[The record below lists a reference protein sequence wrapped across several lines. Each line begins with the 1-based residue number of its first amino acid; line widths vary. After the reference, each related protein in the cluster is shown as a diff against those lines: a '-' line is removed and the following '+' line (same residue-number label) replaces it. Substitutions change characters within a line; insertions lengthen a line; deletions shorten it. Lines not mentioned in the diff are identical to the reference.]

1 VSVIDE
7 VKERLDIVDVISSY
21 VALKKAGHNYKAL
34 CPFHSE
40 KTPSFVVFPDTQTW
54 KCFGCGAGGDL
65 FSFVMRQENVE
76 FGEALRSLA
85 ARAGVSLAPR
95 DEGAASETRLRDRLR
110 KLNAL
115 AADYFHHL
123 LLHSPEGAKARS
135 YLDKRGILDET
146 RKRFQLGC
154 ARDDWQALGDHLT
167 KKGYSWQDLL
177 QAGLV
182 VERQGGGYYD
192 RFRHRLIFPIRN
204 RAGYVVGFGARAL
217 DDSLP
222 KYLNSPQTAIF
233 DKSGVL
239 YGIDQAK
246 RAIREQG
253 CAVIVEGYMDVL
265 MAHQHGRNNVVA
277 SMGTALTEKQIR
289 VIKKL
294 TKRLVLAL
302 DADTAGDQATL
313 RGLELARET
322 FDHRAVPVP
331 TWRGLIHYEDQLD
344 AEIRIVTLPDDLDP
358 DEVIKADVDRWD
370 ALIDQALPVIE
381 YYLQGVISK
390 FDLHSPKEKAAAA
403 REVLPLIREI
413 RSAVERSHYLQ
424 RLARMLRVD
433 VQALEQELHSKEA
446 VKRGSLTVAERSG
459 RLSAQPGLTFGLE
472 RYILML
478 LIKQPELLTSMNAVL
493 DNLGLEPLAAEDFT
507 RIEERALFNPLSA
520 HIEQHETI
528 DLDTLLQELEGVLRE
543 QLDSILTVMES
554 VAFLSDEQAELDAHR
569 CALDLRELRLRRE
582 LEELSYLQADA
593 RAQNDSETAKQWGRM
608 VNGLAMQLVRL
619 QKEKALQ
626 TSLRSSPRITMGSM
640 GAGDDHGR

>member
-1 VSVIDE
+1 MSVVDE

-21 VALKKAGHNYKAL
+21 TALKKAGHNYKAL

-95 DEGAASETRLRDRLR
+95 DEGAAAETRLRDRLR
-110 KLNAL
+110 KINAL

-123 LLHSPEGAKARS
+123 LLQSPEGSKARS
-135 YLDKRGILDET
+135 YLDKRGILAET
-146 RKRFQLGC
+146 RERFQLGY
-154 ARDDWQALGDHLT
+154 ARDDWQALGNHLT
-167 KKGYSWQDLL
+167 KKDYSWQDLL
-177 QAGLV
+177 QAGLI

-192 RFRHRLIFPIRN
+192 RFRDRLIFPIRN

-217 DDSLP
+217 DDSPP

-265 MAHQHGRNNVVA
+265 MAHQHGRENVVA

-313 RGLELARET
+313 RGLELAKET

-358 DEVIKADVDRWD
+358 DEVIKADVGRWD
-370 ALIDQALPVIE
+370 ALIDQALPVVE
-381 YYLQGVISK
+381 YYLKGVISR
-390 FDLHSPKEKAAAA
+390 FDLSSPKEKAAAA

-424 RLARMLRVD
+424 RLARMLRID
-433 VQALEQELHSKEA
+433 VQALEQELHSKA
-446 VKRGSLTVAERSG
+446 TAQRSTPAVAERYG

-478 LIKQPELLTSMNAVL
+478 ILRRPELLASMNSLL
-493 DNLGLEPLAAEDFT
+493 DSLGLAPLAVEDFSGV
-507 RIEERALFNPLSA
+507 EERALFYPLSA
-520 HIEQHETI
+520 HIGQHEGL
-528 DLDTLLQELEGVLRE
+528 DLDALLQELEGVLRE
-543 QLDSILTVMES
+543 QLESILAVMES

-569 CALDLRELRLRRE
+569 CVLDLRELRLRRE
-582 LEELSYLQADA
+582 LEELGYLQADA

-626 TSLRSSPRITMGSM
+626 TSLRSSPRSTTES